1 LANEVRFKSTA
12 LQQLNALPRSLQ
24 ESAAEIFD
32 LLEMDDLPPG
42 AIVLR
47 GRPDLRRIYLG
58 SSYRI
63 IYSVPTKRV
72 VLILR
77 IGQRTTVY
85 AHLKKL
91 KSQ

>member
-12 LQQLNALPRSLQ
+12 LQQLNALPRFLQ
-24 ESAAEIFD
+24 ESTADILD
-32 LLEMDDLPPG
+32 LLETDDLPPG
-42 AIVLR
+42 TVVLR

-58 SSYRI
+58 SSHRI
-63 IYSVPTKRV
+63 IYSVPTKRT

-77 IGQRTTVY
+77 IGQRANVY

-91 KSQ
+91 KSR